1 MTGSNRFALTMIC
14 FSLVIAASML
24 IKKPA
29 SSEQAEP
36 KLLTKDYAQMN
47 AAVKEVLKDMPEIK
61 EELEF
66 IRSGVNANETDTLF
80 TVKKAEFRIR
90 VENNF
95 TKQEHS
101 PEFMRSMAERENGR
115 YWDALRIAE
124 EEYGVKVEE
133 EEVTEFIKEY
143 AAAVRSKEK
152 ERYAE
157 VLDLTLEEL
166 DYQFDRD
173 FYVMDLLWK
182 KLMPLVEEKY
192 PMQEGESKKTYSE
205 RVKEEFLNEEG

>member
-1 MTGSNRFALTMIC
+1 MTGSNRFALIMIC
-14 FSLVIAASML
+14 FSLVIATSML

-36 KLLTKDYAQMN
+36 KLITKDYAQMN
-47 AAVKEVLKDMPEIK
+47 AAVEEVLKDMPEIE

-66 IRSGVNANETDTLF
+66 IRSGVNADETDTLF

-95 TKQEHS
+95 TRQEHS
-101 PEFMRSMAERENGR
+101 PEFMRSMAERDNER
-115 YWDALRIAE
+115 YWNALHIAE
-124 EEYGVKVEE
+124 ENYGIQVEE
-133 EEVTEFIKEY
+133 EEVTEFIKEHV
-143 AAAVRSKEK
+143 AAVRNEEK
-152 ERYAE
+152 KKYAE

-173 FYVMDLLWK
+173 FYVMDVLWEKLL
-182 KLMPLVEEKY
+182 PVVAEKY
-192 PMQEGESKKTYSE
+192 PKKEGESEKAYGE
-205 RVKEEFLNEEG
+205 RVKEEFLGEV